1 MTDVILN
8 NLLVQDIR
16 LDADDIN
23 VMKRNQLKNLSN
35 ELEKFRRI
43 LDDKISSLNEIKFD
57 FEFNPNRNISYEN
70 GFIG

>member
-23 VMKRNQLKNLSN
+23 LMKRNQLKNLSS

-43 LDDKISSLNEIKFD
+43 LDDKISSLNDIKFD
-57 FEFNPNRNISYEN
+57 YEFNPNRNISYEN